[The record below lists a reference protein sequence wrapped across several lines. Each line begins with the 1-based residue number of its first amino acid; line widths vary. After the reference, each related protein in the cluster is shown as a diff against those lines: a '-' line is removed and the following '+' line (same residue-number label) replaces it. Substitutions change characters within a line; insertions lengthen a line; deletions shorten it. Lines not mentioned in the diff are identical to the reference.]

1 MADVVV
7 ELKITLETPLS
18 IGAGGSSGALADK
31 TIVRDGWGRP
41 FIPGSHVKGR
51 ARHAAEALARAL
63 GLHVAELWQRRGEP
77 VADPACVVRA
87 IFGGPTGWRGASSAT
102 DRVDIAPLRFR
113 DLHVPGDPPEKE
125 DRLGMRRRGIRPSV
139 AINRRRGIAEDARL
153 LFQEATVEGLTF
165 ANPLAIVGTLA
176 EERQL
181 ALLVAALRM
190 LDRWG
195 GAKSRGLGWARVEVA
210 ATWDGRPFVATPE
223 ALDPLLR
230 RWEGGT

>member
-1 MADVVV
+1 MAEVVV
-7 ELKITLETPLS
+7 ALQITLETPLS
-18 IGAGGSSGALADK
+18 IGAGGSSGTLADK
-31 TIVRDGWGRP
+31 AIVRDGWGRP

-87 IFGGPTGWRGASSAT
+87 IFGGPTGWRARGTTPAR
-102 DRVDIAPLRFR
+102 DDIAPLRFR
-113 DLHVPGDPPEKE
+113 DLRLLDDAPARADPGG
-125 DRLGMRRRGIRPSV
+125 LRRSVIRPSV
-139 AINRRRGIAEDARL
+139 AINRRRGVAEDARL
-153 LFQEATVEGLTF
+153 LFQETTVAGLTF
-165 ANPLAIVGTLA
+165 ANPLAIIGTLA

-190 LDRWG
+190 VDRWG
-195 GAKSRGLGWARVEVA
+195 GAKSRGLGWARVDVA
-210 ATWDGRPFVATPE
+210 ATWDGQAFAVTPD

-230 RWEGGT
+230 QWEGVA

>member
-7 ELKITLETPLS
+7 ALQITLETPLS
-18 IGAGGSSGALADK
+18 IGAGGSSGSLADK

-41 FIPGSHVKGR
+41 FIPGSQVKGR

-63 GLHVAELWQRRGEP
+63 GLHVAELWQRRGESLL
-77 VADPACVVRA
+77 DPACPIRA
-87 IFGGPTGWRGASSAT
+87 IFGGPTGWRDRSSAPA
-102 DRVDIAPLRFR
+102 RGDIAPLRFR
-113 DLHVPGDPPEKE
+113 DLRLRDDAPVRE
-125 DRLGMRRRGIRPSV
+125 DTRGLRRSVIRPSV
-139 AINRRRGIAEDARL
+139 AINRRRGVAEDARL
-153 LFQEATVEGLTF
+153 LFQETTVEALTF
-165 ANPLAIVGTLA
+165 GNERAIAGTLA

-190 LDRWG
+190 VDRWG

-210 ATWDGRPFVATPE
+210 ATWDGQAFAVTPD

-230 RWEGGT
+230 QWEGVA